1 MSEKLSDLN
10 AEVERLR
17 VENDKL
23 RSSNR
28 RWTRIAGMDDLTG
41 RHRRNIP
48 AFECGTC
55 LGKTVGGD
63 RVVEDDKPIS

>member
-1 MSEKLSDLN
+1 MSENLSELN

-17 VENDKL
+17 EENDKL

-28 RWTRIAGMDDLTG
+28 SWMRVAGIDDLTG

-55 LGKTVGGD
+55 LGKTAGGD